1 MIVSRREA
9 GRAFFRPARVSD
21 TYTIH
26 PHPECSLAHLYHLT
40 ERAMV
45 DGPKPRPLSGFF
57 LLGVLVPIAFWFII
71 RPFLDPVPP
80 VPALYTSL
88 GFSILAF
95 VTTLY
100 LVPSLGPAFI
110 QANLKGRD
118 LLKVYSTPMYVPRRY
133 RRFVILTVFL
143 SSPES
148 QGLVCASVYILS
160 LILFIPFA
168 FSNVF
173 ADRLKNQQKSV
184 HGLAIDE
191 FPHHQVRFLSN
202 VSRFSPYSGS

>member
-1 MIVSRREA
+1 
-9 GRAFFRPARVSD
+9 
-21 TYTIH
+21 
-26 PHPECSLAHLYHLT
+26 
-40 ERAMV
+40 MV
-45 DGPKPRPLSGFF
+45 DGPKPRPLSGFY
-57 LLGVLVPIAFWFII
+57 LLGVLVPVAFWFIL
-71 RPFLDPVPP
+71 RPFLDPVPS

-100 LVPSLGPAFI
+100 LVPALGPTFV

-118 LLKVYSTPMYVPRRY
+118 LLKVYSTPMYVPCQIRSFRD
-133 RRFVILTVFL
+133 LESL

-168 FSNVF
+168 FSDVF
-173 ADRLKNQQKSV
+173 AYRFSTQQKSV

-191 FPHHQVRFLSN
+191 FPHHQVRSLNECLLSQ
-202 VSRFSPYSGS
+202 V

>member
-1 MIVSRREA
+1 
-9 GRAFFRPARVSD
+9 
-21 TYTIH
+21 
-26 PHPECSLAHLYHLT
+26 
-40 ERAMV
+40 MV

-57 LLGVLVPIAFWFII
+57 LLGVLVPTAFWFIL

-95 VTTLY
+95 IATLY
-100 LVPSLGPAFI
+100 LVPALGPRFVE
-110 QANLKGRD
+110 ANLKGRD
-118 LLKVYSTPMYVPRRY
+118 LLKIYSTPMYVSPRY
-133 RRFVILTVFL
+133 LPFAILTVSL

-191 FPHHQVRFLSN
+191 FPHHQVRFLKN
-202 VSRFSPYSGS
+202 VSRPSSHSGS